1 MTGLQNAQPSY
12 QPGLNRTLAASCRL
26 NWIHAGANTTICL
39 HPHGVRWPE
48 GAAENRSATT
58 RKDFGKAWLWEQFAL
73 FLETQKPGVSPS
85 AHHIHV
91 EAHAGED
98 REIASLFG
106 SVGSPAADGRAV

>member
-1 MTGLQNAQPSY
+1 MGFGGLWP
-12 QPGLNRTLAASCRL
+12 AARVSV
-26 NWIHAGANTTICL
+26 GATRYARAD
-39 HPHGVRWPE
+39 VASRWPE